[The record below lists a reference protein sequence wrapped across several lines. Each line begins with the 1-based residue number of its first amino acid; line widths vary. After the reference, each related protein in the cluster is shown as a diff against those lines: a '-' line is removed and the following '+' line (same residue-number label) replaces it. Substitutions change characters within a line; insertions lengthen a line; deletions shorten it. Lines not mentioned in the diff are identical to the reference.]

1 MANGAGSASGA
12 ELYAR
17 MLLGWLL
24 VLIILAALSRTRAG
38 YVAIYYS
45 LVLMIVILVLGS
57 SKRVTGML
65 DLVRA
70 PGPSTQGPSGE

>member
-1 MANGAGSASGA
+1 MAANDASGA

-24 VLIILAALSRTRAG
+24 VIVLLAAISRTRAG
-38 YVAIYYS
+38 YVTIYYS

-70 PGPSTQGPSGE
+70 PGPSAQGPSGE